1 MRKAGLQNEIL
12 TPEVKAGVHAAGP
25 VDIVVGVPSYNNGRT
40 IGHVVQAAQAGML
53 RYFPDRRA
61 LIVNSD
67 GGSKDD
73 TRQAVE
79 QSQLDTR
86 ALFVSHTLQPIHRL
100 TTPYHGL
107 PGKGSAFRTIFRIAE
122 LTQAQALA
130 VVDADLRSITP
141 EWFDLLLRPILER
154 EFDYVA
160 PYYKRHK
167 YDGTITNSIVYPL
180 TRALYGWRVRQPI
193 GGEFGI
199 SGRLARHFL
208 ERDVWMTDVA
218 RYGIDIWMTT
228 TAMAEGFRVCQ
239 SYLGAKIHDA
249 KDPGSDLS
257 AMLVQVVGSVFNL
270 METYAGVWKA
280 TEGSQPAPLFGF
292 PFEVGLEPVPI
303 NVPRML
309 AAFRQGCR
317 DLGPIYGKVISPDD
331 LARLAA
337 CAEQP
342 PESFALLPELWV
354 NVIFDFAL
362 AYLRRTI
369 DREHLL
375 KSLTPLYLG
384 WVASF
389 ARQTEN
395 ETAAQVEERIEQLC
409 LVYERM
415 KPHLVTQWSLP
426 AGEMR

>member
-1 MRKAGLQNEIL
+1 MENEIL
-12 TPEVKAGVHAAGP
+12 KPEVKASVQSAGP
-25 VDIVVGVPSYNNGRT
+25 VDIVVGIPSYNNART
-40 IGHVVQAAQAGML
+40 IGHVVQAAQAGLL

-67 GGSKDD
+67 GGSKDG
-73 TRQAVE
+73 TREMVE
-79 QSQLDTR
+79 QSHLDTK
-86 ALFVSHTLQPIHRL
+86 ALFVSHSLHPVHRL

-107 PGKGSAFRTIFRIAE
+107 PGKGSAFRTIFRITE

-141 EWFDLLLRPILER
+141 EWFDLLLRPVLER

-199 SGRLARHFL
+199 SGRLTRHFL
-208 ERDVWMTDVA
+208 SRDVWMTDVA

-228 TAMAEGFRVCQ
+228 TAMAEKFRVCQ

-249 KDPGSDLS
+249 KDPGADLS
-257 AMLVQVVGSVFNL
+257 AMLLQVVGSVFNL
-270 METYAGVWKA
+270 METYAGVWRA
-280 TEGSQPAPLFGF
+280 MEGSQQAPLFGF

-303 NVPRML
+303 NMPRML
-309 AAFRQGCR
+309 AAFGQGCR
-317 DLGPIYGKVISPDD
+317 DLRSIYEKVISPDS
-331 LARLAA
+331 LARLTE
-337 CAEQP
+337 CAGQP
-342 PESFALLPELWV
+342 PASFALPPEVWV
-354 NVIFDFAL
+354 KVIFDFAL
-362 AYLRRTI
+362 AYHRRTI

-395 ETAAQVEERIEQLC
+395 ETAAQVEDRIEELC
-409 LVYERM
+409 SVYEQL
-415 KPHLVTQWSLP
+415 KPQLITQWSLQT
-426 AGEMR
+426 AEKR